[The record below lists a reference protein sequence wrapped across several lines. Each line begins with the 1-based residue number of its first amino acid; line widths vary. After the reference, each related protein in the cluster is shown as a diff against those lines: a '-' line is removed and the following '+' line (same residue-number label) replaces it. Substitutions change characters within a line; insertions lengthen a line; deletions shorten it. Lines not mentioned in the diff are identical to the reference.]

1 MVKPAEPS
9 RENTFNVAQVR
20 LMNNSYARV
29 LGEGLLCGYQN
40 ERALAEA
47 FFEAPFVVISHDVAS
62 DPVFNYGNQM
72 ALSLFE
78 VTWAELVSLPS
89 RFSAESVAQEERSI
103 LLERVKKY
111 GFIADYHGIRVSKT
125 GRRFHIDKAVVWN
138 LFDDLGAYQG
148 QAACFK
154 KWCFLD

>member
-1 MVKPAEPS
+1 VAEPS
-9 RENTFNVAQVR
+9 RDNGFNAAQVR
-20 LMNNSYARV
+20 LINNSYAQF
-29 LGEGLLCGYQN
+29 LGQPLMVGFQGES
-40 ERALAEA
+40 ALAEA
-47 FFEAPFVVISHDVAS
+47 LFTAPFVVIAHDVAS

-78 VTWAELVSLPS
+78 VTWGELIRLPS
-89 RFSAESVAQEERSI
+89 RCSAEPVVQEERSD

-125 GRRFHIDKAVVWN
+125 GRRFYIDKAVVWN
-138 LFDDLGAYQG
+138 LFDDRGIYHG

-154 KWCFLD
+154 EWRFLD

>member
-1 MVKPAEPS
+1 MAEPAT
-9 RENTFNVAQVR
+9 ENAFNAAQVR
-20 LMNNSYARV
+20 LINNSYAQF
-29 LGEGLLCGYQN
+29 LGQPLMVGFQGESG
-40 ERALAEA
+40 LAEA
-47 FFEAPFVVISHDVAS
+47 LFTAPFVVIAHDVAR

-78 VTWAELVSLPS
+78 VTWEELVSLPS
-89 RFSAESVAQEERSI
+89 RCSAQPVVQKERSD

-125 GRRFHIDKAVVWN
+125 GRRFYIDKAVVWN
-138 LFDDLGAYQG
+138 LFDDLGVYHG

-154 KWCFLD
+154 EWRFLD

>member
-1 MVKPAEPS
+1 MAQPS
-9 RENTFNVAQVR
+9 RENGFNAAQVR
-20 LMNNSYARV
+20 LINNCYTQF
-29 LGEGLLCGYQN
+29 LGQPLMVGFQGES
-40 ERALAEA
+40 ALAEA
-47 FFEAPFVVISHDVAS
+47 LFTAPFVVIAHDVAS

-89 RFSAESVAQEERSI
+89 RFSAESVVQEERSD
-103 LLERVKKY
+103 LLERVKKD

-125 GRRFHIDKAVVWN
+125 GRRFHIDKAIVWN
-138 LFDDLGAYQG
+138 LFDDLGTYQG

-154 KWCFLD
+154 EWRFLD

>member
-1 MVKPAEPS
+1 MAEPS
-9 RENTFNVAQVR
+9 RDNGFNAAQVR
-20 LMNNSYARV
+20 LINNSYAQF
-29 LGEGLLCGYQN
+29 LGQPLMVGFQGES
-40 ERALAEA
+40 ALAEA
-47 FFEAPFVVISHDVAS
+47 LFTAPFVVIAHDVAS

-78 VTWAELVSLPS
+78 VTWGELIRLPS
-89 RFSAESVAQEERSI
+89 RCSAEPVVQEERSD

-125 GRRFHIDKAVVWN
+125 GRRFYIDKAVVWN
-138 LFDDLGAYQG
+138 LFDDRGIYHE

-154 KWCFLD
+154 EWRFLD

>member
-1 MVKPAEPS
+1 MAEPS
-9 RENTFNVAQVR
+9 RDNGFNAAQVR
-20 LMNNSYARV
+20 LINNSYAQF
-29 LGEGLLCGYQN
+29 LGQPLMVGFQGES
-40 ERALAEA
+40 ALAEA
-47 FFEAPFVVISHDVAS
+47 LFTAPFVVIAHDVAS

-78 VTWAELVSLPS
+78 VTWGELIRLPS
-89 RFSAESVAQEERSI
+89 RCSAEPVVQEERSD

-125 GRRFHIDKAVVWN
+125 GRRFYIDKAVVWN
-138 LFDDLGAYQG
+138 LFDDRGIYHG

-154 KWCFLD
+154 EWRFLD